1 MRCKHKFKHLLK
13 FDQNNANLISYKDNH
28 KMQIN
33 LILDIEEVNGLLNL
47 IGQMPTSTNV
57 WPLANKI
64 RSMAEAQMP
73 QEGAPDATS
82 SLD

>member
-1 MRCKHKFKHLLK
+1 
-13 FDQNNANLISYKDNH
+13 
-28 KMQIN
+28 MQIN

-47 IGQMPTSTNV
+47 IGQLPTSTNV

-73 QEGAPDATS
+73 QEGAPDVTNPT
-82 SLD
+82 D